1 MGKAE
6 KFRDKAQQA
15 AEQAKGKSKS
25 SRTRERT
32 SGLTED
38 PMEQFREDQERAE
51 RLTRNAET
59 DHS

>member
-15 AEQAKGKSKS
+15 AEQAKTKA
-25 SRTRERT
+25 SRSPERT
-32 SGLTED
+32 SGHTQD
-38 PMEQFREDQERAE
+38 PMEQFREEQERAE

>member
-6 KFRDKAQQA
+6 KFKDRAQQA
-15 AEQAKGKSKS
+15 ADKAKTKASRSPEQV
-25 SRTRERT
+25 
-32 SGLTED
+32 SGRTED
-38 PMEQFREDQERAE
+38 PMEQFREDQERTE